1 MGRDTRDRIL
11 AAAAQLFD
19 ERGFDGTSIA
29 DLLERA
35 GVNSGSL
42 YHFFPSK
49 EAVAAAVVE
58 RCAERVREDLLV
70 VVEAD
75 SSDSVE
81 RVLAL
86 IELRRSAMEGGDPA
100 RIDPV
105 GLLAAEL
112 AARAPEVGRLAA
124 RSAERIVARIRDWL
138 DAAGPRLP
146 AETDRDGLARF
157 VLTVLEGA
165 SMRARAERS
174 LAAFDGAATQ
184 LRVLFALLE
193 EAARRG
199 VAAPAAPVG
208 GEGGDPTQSVRGSG
222 DPAGWRAW

>member
-1 MGRDTRDRIL
+1 MGRDTKDRIL
-11 AAAAQLFD
+11 AAATQLFD

-49 EAVAAAVVE
+49 EALAAAVVE
-58 RCAERVREDLLV
+58 RCADRVREDLLD
-70 VVEAD
+70 VVELASPD
-75 SSDSVE
+75 PVE

-86 IELRRSAMEGGDPA
+86 IDLRRTAIGGGDPT

-112 AARAPEVGRLAA
+112 AARRPEVGRLAA
-124 RSAERIVARIRDWL
+124 RYAERIVARIRDWL
-138 DAAGPRLP
+138 DAAGPQLP
-146 AETDRDGLARF
+146 AATDRDGLARF

-174 LAAFDGAATQ
+174 LEPFDGAAVQ
-184 LRVLFALLE
+184 LRVLFGLLE

-199 VAAPAAPVG
+199 AARPASGSGEVG
-208 GEGGDPTQSVRGSG
+208 DATPTTQRSGDPT
-222 DPAGWRAW
+222 GWRAW